1 MVLEHLHDAVQKKIN
16 LDIKLMQN
24 SPFLLLPTAS
34 ELIVPKTKKN
44 IFTGEMEEIQV
55 EEDDNFE

>member
-1 MVLEHLHDAVQKKIN
+1 
-16 LDIKLMQN
+16 MQN